1 MSAYIVSKDHVAI
14 FVVGVNLKRHN
25 RLETPDLLKQA
36 KLLMRENVRSVN
48 WRYGEKS
55 RSPAITINEQH
66 EAQAKVLS
74 NNDLLQL
81 ARCLIYQS
89 CETDDYYD
97 SNAYHLICTLMVEL
111 YDNEYG
117 DASRRASG
125 MWSI

>member
-48 WRYGEKS
+48 WRYGETS

-74 NNDLLQL
+74 TEDLIMLG
-81 ARCLIYQS
+81 RCLIYQS
-89 CETDDYYD
+89 CETEDYETTKAAGLLRELLLEVYEERFGAQVSAT
-97 SNAYHLICTLMVEL
+97 SNV
-111 YDNEYG
+111 
-117 DASRRASG
+117 
-125 MWSI
+125 WSI